1 MQNDYVIIY
10 ESTLINRGRTMIDS
24 ENFIS
29 YLKKRN
35 VTALDYVIDTYSK
48 KIFSVAYG
56 ILNNS
61 ELSEEC
67 LNDVLL
73 KIWDNIKYFNR
84 EKEKF
89 YPWIIAITK
98 NTAIDILRKE
108 IKHFNKLNIENIV
121 ISKEYSF
128 DKKIDNKEKLKDV
141 TKEIKSM
148 NDIDKE
154 IFLRKFYLDQSSKII
169 SEKMGLKDKFINLRI
184 FRARKKLQN
193 KFNTGE

>member
-1 MQNDYVIIY
+1 
-10 ESTLINRGRTMIDS
+10 MIDS

-29 YLKKRN
+29 FLKKRD
-35 VTALDYVIDTYSK
+35 VAALDYVIDTYSK

-73 KIWDNIKYFNR
+73 KIWDNIKYFNI

-89 YPWIIAITK
+89 YLWIIAITK
-98 NTAIDILRKE
+98 NTAIDIRRKE
-108 IKHFNKLNIENIV
+108 IRHLNKLNIENIV
-121 ISKEYSF
+121 ISEEHSF
-128 DKKIDNKEKLKDV
+128 DKEIDNKEKLKAV

-148 NDIDKE
+148 NGVDKE
-154 IFLRKFYLDQSSKII
+154 IFLHKFYLDQSSKKI
-169 SEKMGLKDKFINLRI
+169 SEKMG
-184 FRARKKLQN
+184 
-193 KFNTGE
+193 

>member
-1 MQNDYVIIY
+1 
-10 ESTLINRGRTMIDS
+10 MIDS

-29 YLKKRN
+29 YLKKRD
-35 VTALDYVIDTYSK
+35 VTALDYVIDIYSK
-48 KIFSVAYG
+48 KIFGVAYR

-84 EKEKF
+84 ENEKF

-108 IKHFNKLNIENIV
+108 LKHFNKLNIEDMV
-121 ISKEYSF
+121 ISEEYSF
-128 DKKIDNKEKLKDV
+128 DKKIDNKEKLNDV
-141 TKEIKSM
+141 IKEIRSM
-148 NDIDKE
+148 NDVDKE

-184 FRARKKLQN
+184 FRGRKKLQK
-193 KFNTGE
+193 KFNIGEWVYESKRTFR